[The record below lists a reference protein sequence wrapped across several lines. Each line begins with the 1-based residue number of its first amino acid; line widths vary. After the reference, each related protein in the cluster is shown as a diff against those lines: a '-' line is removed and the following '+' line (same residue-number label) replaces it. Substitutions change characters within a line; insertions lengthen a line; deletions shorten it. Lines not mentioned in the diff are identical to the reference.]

1 MISPIVLALSASSPI
16 FKGKLADIDT
26 RWAALAQAI
35 DDRTPQE
42 RDPKALEYIPKS
54 RYESISFYISN
65 NPVFRQEYNDY
76 KFPVNDE
83 AIRFA
88 KEKASELKVELDD
101 AMLNHI
107 GFLMLRDPL
116 VVYSHRI
123 ELENYKCSAHFE
135 NFQSTNWNSVRFK
148 PPPAFDS
155 KIPWRV
161 DLRTCDAQP
170 TDEENTAFDV
180 LALIL
185 VKKISKERRK
195 ETRC

>member
-1 MISPIVLALSASSPI
+1 M
-16 FKGKLADIDT
+16 
-26 RWAALAQAI
+26 
-35 DDRTPQE
+35 
-42 RDPKALEYIPKS
+42 
-54 RYESISFYISN
+54 
-65 NPVFRQEYNDY
+65 FRQEYNDY

-185 VKKISKERRK
+185 VKLIREYKLNFYIPMTKLQENFQRAQKRNAVLTEKFWFRKDFSYSK
-195 ETRC
+195 